1 MALRSLSASVLLST
15 AASASWLLFAVLAAS
30 IVAQVFLHG
39 RTLPAVAP
47 TLAVLLGLVALRG
60 SLPWAAE
67 VVAQRAANGVKNDLR
82 ERLAAKLLAL
92 GPVYT
97 RGERTGKLVYA
108 AGEGTEALDGYLT
121 RYWPARVLA
130 VIVPVLVLV
139 LVFALDPWT
148 VVILV
153 ATWPVLL
160 LLLALI
166 GSRVRDLTERR
177 ERELAWMNAHF
188 LDVLRGLPTLKMF
201 GRSVEQAGTIDAVSK
216 RLSASTMDVL
226 RTAFQTSLVLEWG
239 ATGATAFVAIEASVR
254 LMSGGLPFDHALAVL
269 LLTPE
274 FFLPLRRLSLEYH
287 AGKEGAAA
295 AGTIYAILDEPVAR
309 PAERGGAR
317 LDPPADMVVRFDHV
331 RVAFDAGA
339 RPALSDFSLEIAP
352 GRTVALV
359 GPTGAGKTTVAN
371 VLLRFVEPDAGVVTV
386 GGTRLRD
393 IDTTRWRARVA
404 WVPQHP
410 ALFHGTAAENIRLGK
425 PDASDEEVVAAA
437 HAARAHGFLSRLPDG
452 YATQIGEGGVRLS
465 GGERQRLA
473 IARAFMKDAPLLILD
488 EATSHLDDESRSL
501 VLEALAT
508 LMHGRTVLLITHQL
522 ELALRA
528 DLVGV
533 MDAGR
538 VVESRQPGVPDQFA
552 GTAIAGGPP

>member
-1 MALRSLSASVLLST
+1 MV
-15 AASASWLLFAVLAAS
+15 
-30 IVAQVFLHG
+30 VAQVFLHG
-39 RTLPAVAP
+39 KTVEAVAG
-47 TLAVLLGLVALRG
+47 TLALLFGLVALRG
-60 SLPWAAE
+60 GLPWVSE
-67 VVAQRAANGVKNDLR
+67 VVAQRGANVVKSDLR
-82 ERLAAKLLAL
+82 ERLASKLIEL
-92 GPVYT
+92 GPTYT
-97 RGERTGKLVYA
+97 RGERTGELVYA

-130 VIVPVLVLV
+130 VIVPVIVLG

-166 GSRVRDLTERR
+166 GGRVRELTQRR

-201 GRSVEQAGTIDAVSK
+201 GRSLEQADTIEAVSR
-216 RLSASTMDVL
+216 RLSARTMDVL
-226 RTAFQTSLVLEWG
+226 RTAFQTSLVLEWA

-295 AGTIYAILDEPVAR
+295 AATIYAILDRPLPR
-309 PAERGGAR
+309 PARGGR
-317 LDPPADMVVRFDHV
+317 LDPPDDLHVRFERV
-331 RVAFDAGA
+331 RVAYDAA
-339 RPALSDFSLEIAP
+339 KRPALSDFSLEVAA
-352 GRTVALV
+352 GQRVALV
-359 GPTGAGKTTVAN
+359 GATGAGKTTVAN
-371 VLLRFVEPDAGVVTV
+371 VLLRFVEPDAGAVIV
-386 GGTRLRD
+386 GGTPLAD
-393 IDTTRWRARVA
+393 LDAARWRTRVA

-410 ALFHGTAAENIRLGK
+410 ALFHGTAAENLRLARPG
-425 PDASDEEVVAAA
+425 ATDEEVVAAA
-437 HAARAHGFLSRLPDG
+437 RAARAHEFLSRLPEG

-473 IARAFMKDAPLLILD
+473 IARAFLKDAPLLILD
-488 EATSHLDDESRSL
+488 EATSHLDDGSRSL
-501 VLEALAT
+501 VLEALAV
-508 LMHGRTVLLITHQL
+508 LMEGRTVLLITHQL
-522 ELALRA
+522 ELTRQT
-528 DLVGV
+528 DLVAV
-533 MDAGR
+533 MEAGR
-538 VVESRQPGVPDQFA
+538 VVETWQPGA
-552 GTAIAGGPP
+552 HARIAAAVGEDPA